1 MYISQ
6 VYLKGFRN
14 FKEAIINCTEKNLII
29 GPNDIGKSNFI
40 YALRILLDRN
50 LPETILNP
58 IDSDFY
64 AFEQIENYEIKISFN
79 DIQNTPDREDCVWAK
94 LGKYI
99 SESNSIIIKYIANRN
114 LRTGAKRFE
123 LFIGPD
129 EGNLFPIDNR
139 MYLKVLCLEYLK
151 SNRDL
156 SNFIKKEQN
165 RIIQES
171 KEARQDEDINKD
183 LLVESKVQTKLSEVN
198 TTINSLSYVNKAT
211 SKLNKELKNLNFNNC
226 QNVEFCAAEI
236 DTDKCIN
243 NLNLIT
249 KIGDKAVSIGG
260 DGRANQIFLTLWTN
274 KNIDDTPIHDC
285 VKFFCIEEPEAHLHP
300 HKQRGLARYITQRFN
315 SQIFITSHSPQIA
328 SEFSPNSIIK
338 FYHTENGTMAAED
351 GCSKIIENTFHDFG
365 YRLNIIPAEAFYS
378 DVVFLVEGIS
388 ELLFYKSYAEVI
400 DDLDLEALNI
410 SVLSVDGIGFLPYT
424 NILSKLKIPCV
435 IRTDNDFIKVP
446 HNEEYRFAGF
456 ERGIDIYN
464 SLSQEEKITITID
477 RLKQQDY
484 LPDTIEEKLNN
495 LRQKLET
502 LNIFIAQKDF
512 ETDLYNSPLKDNL
525 DNFYSSSS
533 NIIKDM
539 QKRKGIN
546 IYDYLLQN
554 KDELKILKN
563 SELVKPLYRCK
574 DLITGETLE

>member
-14 FKEAIINCTEKNLII
+14 FKEAIINCKEKNLII

-58 IDSDFY
+58 LDSDFY
-64 AFEQIENYEIKISFN
+64 AFEQIENYEIKINFN

-99 SESNSIIIKYIANRN
+99 SESNSIIIKYIANRK
-114 LRTGAKRFE
+114 LLTGAKSFE
-123 LFIGPD
+123 LYIGPD
-129 EGNLFPIDNR
+129 EENLFSIDNR

-151 SNRDL
+151 SSRDL
-156 SNFIKKEQN
+156 SSFIKKEQN
-165 RIIQES
+165 RIIQDT
-171 KEARQDEDINKD
+171 KEARQDEDISKD
-183 LLVESKVQTKLSEVN
+183 LLIESQVQTKLSEVN

-211 SKLNKELKNLNFNNC
+211 SKLNKELKNLNFNKC
-226 QNVEFCAAEI
+226 HNVEFCAAEI

-243 NLNLIT
+243 NLNLTT
-249 KIGDKAVSIGG
+249 KIGDKTVSIGG

-274 KNIDDTPIHDC
+274 KNVDHTPIHDC

-338 FYHTENGTMAAED
+338 FYHIENETMAAED
-351 GCSKIIENTFHDFG
+351 GCSEIIEHTFQDFG
-365 YRLNIIPAEAFYS
+365 YRLNIVPAEAFYS

-410 SVLSVDGIGFLPYT
+410 SILSVDGIGFLPYT
-424 NILSKLKIPCV
+424 NILSKLKIPFAV
-435 IRTDNDFIKVP
+435 RTDNDCIKVP
-446 HNEEYRFAGF
+446 QKEEYRFAGF
-456 ERGIDIYN
+456 ERGISIYN
-464 SLSQEEKITITID
+464 SISQEEKITTTLD
-477 RLKQQDY
+477 RLEQQGC
-484 LPDTIEEKLNN
+484 LPDLTKEKLNQ

-502 LNIFIAQKDF
+502 SNIFIAQKDF
-512 ETDLYNSPLKDNL
+512 ETDLYNSPLKESL
-525 DNFYSSSS
+525 DKFYSSSS

-546 IYDYLLQN
+546 IYDYLLNN
-554 KDELKILKN
+554 KDELKKLKN
-563 SELVKPLYRCK
+563 SELVKPLYHCK
-574 DLITGETLE
+574 YLITGESFE